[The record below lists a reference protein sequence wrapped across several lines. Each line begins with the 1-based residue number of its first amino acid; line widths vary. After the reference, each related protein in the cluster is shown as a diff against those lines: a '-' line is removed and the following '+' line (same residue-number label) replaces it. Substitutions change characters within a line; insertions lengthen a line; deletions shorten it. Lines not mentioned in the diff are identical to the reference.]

1 MTREDEIHWEEE
13 IGKKKR
19 CEKCIEYIGKYDGY
33 QPHIRVYTEK
43 YRNTANPLTDFK
55 DVCVTCR
62 ERASDTKP
70 LGRKRTIFDDL
81 FG

>member
-13 IGKKKR
+13 IETKR
-19 CEKCIEYIGKYDGY
+19 CYVCDKFKGTHAGY
-33 QPHIRVYTEK
+33 QIHIRLFTEK

-55 DVCVTCR
+55 DICVSCR
-62 ERASDTKP
+62 DRPSDMKP
-70 LGRKRTIFDDL
+70 LGRKRTVFDDI

>member
-13 IGKKKR
+13 IGTKR
-19 CEKCIEYIGKYDGY
+19 CEKCVEYEGKYEGY

-55 DVCVTCR
+55 DVCVTCH
-62 ERASDTKP
+62 ERPSNIKP
-70 LGRKRTIFDDL
+70 LGRKRTIFDDI

>member
-1 MTREDEIHWEEE
+1 MTRDDEIHWEEE
-13 IGKKKR
+13 IGTKR
-19 CEKCIEYIGKYDGY
+19 CENCIQHIGKYDGW

-55 DVCVTCR
+55 DICVTCHDR
-62 ERASDTKP
+62 PSDMKP
-70 LGRKRTIFDDL
+70 LGRKRTLFDDL

>member
-13 IGKKKR
+13 IGEKR
-19 CEKCIEYIGKYDGY
+19 CQKCIEYIGKYDGY
-33 QPHIRVYTEK
+33 QPHMRVYTEK

-62 ERASDTKP
+62 ERPSNIKP
-70 LGRKRTIFDDL
+70 LGRKRTILDDL